1 MNLFPSQYFLQYSQ
15 YYSNCVRSFVNQSN
29 VEDKETRVKDTVIKS
44 VRTGTAKA
52 LTTGSP
58 QTSLF
63 KNSQLHV
70 YHQLNSTSHLHLNF
84 FIRRFLRVSFR
95 IIIS

>member
-15 YYSNCVRSFVNQSN
+15 YYSNCVCSFVNQSN

-52 LTTGSP
+52 LQLVLP
-58 QTSLF
+58 RLHYLKILNFMFIISLI
-63 KNSQLHV
+63 
-70 YHQLNSTSHLHLNF
+70 LHLI
-84 FIRRFLRVSFR
+84 FI
-95 IIIS
+95 